1 MRERLAGFR
10 SRLAA
15 AVIVGVGAVAFA
27 NAAQAESCC
36 GGGQPPLSAQAVTDF
51 EHADKKTYLQD
62 HPNLTGGALTA
73 EVRDLLL
80 SDSGTL
86 DSVMELEQNADGG
99 LKASIAAGL
108 AQAARLWLRGD
119 PTFAQLIQQRVAD
132 TKDNSFI
139 VAYSNAAGNQPIG
152 AVGAGAGSAGGPG
165 GQTNGLG
172 GGPFGTGGVEGIGG
186 NGVNT
191 GSFSMTG
198 GTTGSG
204 SVSQ

>member
-1 MRERLAGFR
+1 MKQGLAGFR
-10 SRLAA
+10 GCLAA
-15 AVIVGVGAVAFA
+15 AVIVGIGAVAFA
-27 NAAQAESCC
+27 NAARAESCC
-36 GGGQPPLSAQAVTDF
+36 GGGTPPLTAQAVADF
-51 EHADKKTYLQD
+51 ENADKKTYFQG
-62 HPNLTGGALTA
+62 HPNLTGGALTS
-73 EVRDLLL
+73 EIRDLLL

-86 DSVMELEQNADGG
+86 DSIMDLEQNADAEQ
-99 LKASIAAGL
+99 KASIASGM

-119 PTFAQLIQQRVAD
+119 PNFAQQIQQRVAD
-132 TKDNSFI
+132 TKDTSFI

-152 AVGAGAGSAGGPG
+152 ALGAGAGSSGGPG
-165 GQTNGLG
+165 GQTGSLG